1 MTAPWDGDRVFIIA
15 EAGSNWRMGT
25 GARDLEMAKTLIDA
39 AAEARADAVKFQ
51 TYRADALYVA
61 NAGDSDYLAAAGIRE
76 PITEILRD
84 LEMPYGMIPALARHA
99 ADRGIRF
106 MSTPFSSG
114 DFAAVDPHVS
124 VHKIASYEIS
134 HLRLLELAGR
144 SGKPLILSTGAS
156 QEEDVAWAVE
166 IFRKAGGHA
175 LCLMQCTASYPAPPE
190 SLNLRAIPRLASRF
204 GLPVGLSD
212 HSRDPVLA
220 PVAAVALGARAIE
233 KHFTLDNR
241 LPGPDHAFAV
251 TPEELGA
258 MVRAVR
264 ATEAALGAGRKE
276 VLPEETELAAYARR
290 GIQALRDIPR
300 GEALHEGGNID
311 ILRPGKQPLGLHP
324 KALPEIEGRK
334 ALRDIRRG
342 EGIRPG
348 DFGD

>member
-1 MTAPWDGDRVFIIA
+1 MTAPWDGDKVFIIA

-25 GARDLEMAKTLIDA
+25 PGRDLRMARTLIDV

-51 TYRADALYVA
+51 TYRADDLYVA
-61 NAGDSDYLAAAGIRE
+61 NAGDSDYLAASGIRE
-76 PITEILRD
+76 PITEILGD
-84 LEMPYGMIPALARHA
+84 LEMPDEMIPELARHA
-99 ADRGIRF
+99 ADRGLRF
-106 MSTPFSSG
+106 MSTPFSPR
-114 DFAAVDPHVS
+114 DFAAVDPFVS

-144 SGKPLILSTGAS
+144 SGKPLVLSTGAS
-156 QEEDVAWAVE
+156 AEEDVAWAVE
-166 IFRKAGGHA
+166 TFRKAGGVE
-175 LCLMQCTASYPAPPE
+175 LCLMQCTASYPAPAR
-190 SLNLRAIPRLASRF
+190 SLNLRAIPRLAQRF
-204 GLPVGLSD
+204 DLPVGLSD

-251 TPEELGA
+251 MPKELEA

-264 ATEAALGAGRKE
+264 DTEAMLGRGRKE
-276 VLPEETELAAYARR
+276 VLPDEKELARYARR
-290 GIQALRDIPR
+290 GIQALRDIPL
-300 GEALHEGGNID
+300 GETLREGVNIG

-324 KALPEIEGRK
+324 KALPEIEGTR
-334 ALRDIRRG
+334 ALREIRRG
-342 EGIRPG
+342 EGIGPG